1 MTRAWGGR
9 WLTAWL
15 VLLLCSGCATLGSA
29 QRDAAA
35 GIAQAARSTRVDCTR
50 ADACAK
56 PSPVLDMARTVW
68 AASTAQAPRHRALIL
83 DNAPDALLLRIHL
96 IRSARR
102 SIELQTYIFDE
113 DDSAQ
118 LVMDE
123 LEAAAFRGVKVRI
136 LIDQL
141 AALRKVETLAALAS
155 LHANLEL
162 RLYNP
167 VLDRAR
173 LALPMYA
180 IASLC
185 CWRQLNRRMHN
196 KLLVVDGL
204 VGIVGGRNY
213 QDDYYDW
220 GEDYN
225 FRDRD
230 LLLAGPQVRAMQANF
245 EAFWTSQRS
254 VPPQRLGDVA
264 RYLRRY
270 GAPPAPPHHPFRRP
284 ERVRALLA
292 QADDPELLRARFVT
306 PALEVSGVRFI
317 GDLPRKHRDDAFAK
331 VPEEQAVG
339 AASHGLLQL
348 LQGARDEVLLQTP
361 YLVMSKPAQQVFRA
375 LHQRAQPPR
384 VLISTNSLA
393 ATDAFI
399 AYAMS
404 YKYKRRYLRDFG
416 FEIHEFK
423 PFPADAPFELGET
436 GAALGREPEE
446 EPDAAG
452 EAEPADGPAGAG
464 DQDGKGAGDD
474 EGEDAA
480 DGQAPQGQD
489 APAAMGS
496 GGSLLERRLARRG
509 LRSEPVSEAGRLSP
523 FASSGGLPVR
533 LKRAGLRMGLH
544 AKSMVV
550 DARVGVVGTHNFDP
564 RGDTLNTESAV
575 VIADPA
581 FARQLAASIRRDMA
595 PANAWTI
602 GRRDDALLL
611 PGVEYTLAKLSER
624 MPIFDL
630 WPRKYAT
637 SYDYVPGPGCP
648 PTTLPP
654 SPFAADFRRCNQPV
668 GDFPEVD
675 LGLKWLGVRLFTA
688 FGSGLSPIL

>member
-1 MTRAWGGR
+1 MRRTWGGR
-9 WLTAWL
+9 WLAAWL
-15 VLLLCSGCATLGSA
+15 VLLLCSGCATLGRA

-35 GIAQAARSTRVDCTR
+35 GIAQAARSTQVDCAR
-50 ADACAK
+50 ADACAT
-56 PSPVLDMARTVW
+56 PSPVLDMAREVW
-68 AASTAQAPRHRALIL
+68 AASTAQAPHHRALIL
-83 DNAPDALLLRIHL
+83 DHAPDALLLRIHL

-155 LHANLEL
+155 RHANLEL

-173 LALPMYA
+173 LPLPMYA

-230 LLLAGPQVRAMQANF
+230 LLLAGPQVAAMQANF
-245 EAFWTSQRS
+245 EAFWRSPRS
-254 VPPQRLGDVA
+254 VPPERLGDVA

-270 GAPPAPPHHPFRRP
+270 GAPATPPHHPFRRP

-292 QADDPELLRARFVT
+292 QANDPALLRARFVT
-306 PALEVSGVRFI
+306 PALEVGGVSFI
-317 GDLPRKHRDDAFAK
+317 ADLPRKHREETSAG
-331 VPEEQAVG
+331 VPAEQAVG
-339 AASHGLLQL
+339 AASRGLLEL
-348 LQGARDEVLLQTP
+348 LQGAQHEVLLQTP

-384 VLISTNSLA
+384 VQISTNSLA

-423 PFPADAPFELGET
+423 PFPADAPLELGET
-436 GAALGREPEE
+436 GAALEREPEA
-446 EPDAAG
+446 EPD
-452 EAEPADGPAGAG
+452 EAMEVERADGPSVAS
-464 DQDGKGAGDD
+464 DRDGKGDD
-474 EGEDAA
+474 EDAA

-489 APAAMGS
+489 VPAAPGS

-544 AKSMVV
+544 AKSLVV

-581 FARQLAASIRRDMA
+581 FARQLAASILRDMA

-637 SYDYVPGPGCP
+637 SFDYVPGPGCP
-648 PTTLPP
+648 PTQVPP